1 MVAFAVAALSA
12 CTTLSDSLHPVIPI
26 GGSYVAMGSS
36 FAAGPG
42 LGSPKAGTPARCAR
56 DERSYP
62 TLLAQSLGLRLF
74 DVTCSGAT
82 TDHILGPWDELP
94 SQLDAL
100 TSDTRLVTLTIGGND
115 VNYVGNL
122 FAASCDPAA
131 TAQPC
136 APVRMP
142 DEADW
147 SKLEVNLREIVA
159 QVRSRAPLARLV
171 FVDYVTLVPERE
183 TCAALRLSSEISA
196 GMRQLGER
204 LARITAR
211 VARENGAEL
220 LPAGELSR
228 GRTPCHEQS
237 WSVGAPG
244 TGSGAP
250 WHPNA
255 AGMSGIAEALARR
268 LS

>member
-1 MVAFAVAALSA
+1 MVASAAAALSA
-12 CTTLSDSLHPVIPI
+12 CTNLSDGSDPAIPA

-42 LGSPKAGTPARCAR
+42 LGSPKTGTPARCAR

-62 TLLAQSLGLRLF
+62 TLLAQLLRLRLV

-82 TDHILGPWDELP
+82 TEHILRPWDELP

-100 TSDTRLVTLTIGGND
+100 TADTRLVTVTIGGND

-136 APVRMP
+136 APVRLP
-142 DEADW
+142 NEADW

-159 QVRSRAPLARLV
+159 QVRSRAPKARLV
-171 FVDYVTLVPERE
+171 FVDYVTLVPKRE
-183 TCAALRLSSEISA
+183 TCPALRMSSDVSA
-196 GMRQLGER
+196 AIGQLGER
-204 LARITAR
+204 LAHITAR
-211 VARENGAEL
+211 VALENGAEL
-220 LPAGELSR
+220 LPASALSR
-228 GRTPCHEQS
+228 GRTPCGEQP

-250 WHPNA
+250 WHPNVT
-255 AGMSGIAEALARR
+255 GMSGIAKALARR